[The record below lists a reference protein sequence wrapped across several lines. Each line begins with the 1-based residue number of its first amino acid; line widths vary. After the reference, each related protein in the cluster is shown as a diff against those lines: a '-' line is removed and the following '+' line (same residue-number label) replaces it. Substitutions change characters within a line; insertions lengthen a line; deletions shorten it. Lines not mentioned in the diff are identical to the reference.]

1 MSARWGQLVP
11 YALRQWPRIGALL
24 GLAVLSLAVEVL
36 LPWPIKLAIDN
47 ALAGAPLPSAAE
59 WLQQLAGARHAAGLI
74 AWLALAVL
82 LIFLAGQLL
91 QLARGLLEAK
101 LTTTLRIT
109 LGAAMFDR
117 LHELALPYHRRASRG
132 DVVRRLT
139 TDTDCLPA
147 LVTGIFL
154 PVVVST
160 LSLVVL
166 FAIMWRLDAV
176 LALVAVFVT
185 VPMGLLMWQLA
196 GRMEA
201 RAYEHQE
208 AEGQVWSV
216 AEQALSALPVVQAFG
231 REAHEKSRFRRVAD
245 HSIRTFMHRLRTEM
259 QFKVG
264 VASCEAAGIAAVMLL
279 GGLQVLAGSLSVGT
293 LVVFLSYLTALYAP
307 LVTFAY
313 LTPSLA
319 AATGSA
325 RRVVEVLEA
334 PDVIRSS
341 SGAHR
346 LRVRAAHVTLNDI
359 TFGYEPGKAVLHS
372 VDFEAHAGEVVAL
385 LGRTGAGKSTLVSL
399 IPRLVDPWQGSVR
412 IDGQDVR
419 AASVE
424 SVRASVAVVLQDPF
438 LLPISIAANIA
449 YSRPAASAAQ
459 IEAAARAANAHEFIE
474 RLERGYETVIGERG
488 ATLSAGERQRVA
500 IARALLKDAPILIL
514 DEPTSALDAESE
526 HLIVDALRRL
536 VAGRTTIIIAHRLTT
551 VSRAHRIVVLDDGNV
566 AAEGTHEALLASS
579 PLYRT
584 LYSAQ
589 ASPGAP
595 LKQRAYS
602 S

>member
-1 MSARWGQLVP
+1 MSAWWRHLVP
-11 YALRQWPRIGALL
+11 YALRQWRRIGALL
-24 GLAVLSLAVEVL
+24 GLAIIGVALEAL
-36 LPWPIKLAIDN
+36 LPWPVKLLIDN
-47 ALAGAPLPSAAE
+47 ALGGAPLPSGVE
-59 WLQQLAGARHAAGLI
+59 WLQHLAGARDAAGLI
-74 AWLALAVL
+74 VWLAVAVL

-91 QLARGLLEAK
+91 QLVRGLLEVK
-101 LTTTLRIT
+101 LTTTLRIA
-109 LGAAMFDR
+109 LGSAMFDR

-139 TDTDCLPA
+139 TDTACLPA

-154 PVVVST
+154 PVVVSM
-160 LSLVVL
+160 LSLVLL

-176 LALVAVFVT
+176 LASVAVLVT
-185 VPMGLLMWQLA
+185 VPMGVLMWQLA

-216 AEQALSALPVVQAFG
+216 AEQALSALPVVQAFD

-245 HSIRTFMHRLRTEM
+245 HSIRTFMQSLRTEM

-264 VASCEAAGIAAVMLL
+264 VGSCQAVGIAAVMLL
-279 GGLQVLAGSLSVGT
+279 GGLHVLAGSLSIGT
-293 LVVFLSYLTALYAP
+293 LVVILSYLTALYAP

-319 AATGSA
+319 AAAGSA
-325 RRVVEVLEA
+325 RRVVQLLEA
-334 PDVIRSS
+334 PDVIRSV
-341 SGAHR
+341 SGAQP
-346 LRVRAAHVTLNDI
+346 LRMGAAHVTLDNV

-372 VDFEAHAGEVVAL
+372 VDFEARAGEVIAL
-385 LGRTGAGKSTLVSL
+385 IGPTGAGKSTLVSL
-399 IPRLVDPWQGSVR
+399 IPRLVDPWQGCVR

-419 AASVE
+419 TASIE
-424 SVRASVAVVLQDPF
+424 SVRASVAVVLQDHF

-449 YSRPAASAAQ
+449 YGRPGASAAE

-474 RLERGYETVIGERG
+474 RLDRGYETVIGERG
-488 ATLSAGERQRVA
+488 ATLSAGQRQRLA
-500 IARALLKDAPILIL
+500 IARALLKDAPILIM
-514 DEPTSALDAESE
+514 DEPTSALDANSE
-526 HLIVDALRRL
+526 HLIVDALHRL

-551 VSRAHRIVVLDDGNV
+551 VSRAHRIVVLDDGNL
-566 AAEGTHEALLASS
+566 AAEGTHKALLSSS

-584 LYSAQ
+584 LYFAQ
-589 ASPGAP
+589 RTASAP
-595 LKQRAYS
+595 LNATHV
-602 S
+602 